1 MLAAKLRGFTVSQE
15 VFLWG
20 TARKNF
26 FNPGVLWWRNNS
38 SWSKPDCGRLVSA
51 QVKKHKRHV
60 NFFAATESPRKMQKG
75 KIKAQPFH
83 LLKVQPL
90 FLVYFSCSDFVLQ
103 TLSCEAL
110 TKAELLVCQWW
121 YPVVTEYKPGC
132 LCAPSLCLSNIF
144 KYNSLCLLACFLTG
158 RVTEHFVFSYLQ

>member
-1 MLAAKLRGFTVSQE
+1 MLAAKLGGFTISQE

-20 TARKNF
+20 TASFEELLQSWCPVMKEQLQ
-26 FNPGVLWWRNNS
+26 VCCS
-38 SWSKPDCGRLVSA
+38 SLVGA
-51 QVKKHKRHV
+51 QVKKQKRPGK
-60 NFFAATESPRKMQKG
+60 FFAATESLRKMLKG

-83 LLKVQPL
+83 LLKAQPL

-132 LCAPSLCLSNIF
+132 LCALSLCLSNIF
-144 KYNSLCLLACFLTG
+144 KYNSLCLLACFLIG